1 MLKRISI
8 RKITLA
14 TFTLFVLMLMYLL
27 PDNTKDLEVPQT
39 EQYVNLDT
47 TNIHEIYLLDKNNY
61 IARTTISYVNSDDK
75 SIESKAKELIEAMI
89 IGGVKESLIPNGF
102 KAIIPIDTKIL
113 SITFDNGTLKI
124 DFSKEFLDINEEY
137 EEKMIESI
145 CYTLTSIK
153 EVKGILIYVDGTLL
167 TELPKS
173 KKFLPTILDRSFGVN
188 KVFNITS
195 LKNVEPVTIYYINKY
210 NDNYYYVPVTKYTNN
225 TDDKVKVIIEELAGT
240 PTYEN
245 NLMSFLNS
253 NTELLNYEIKDKQM
267 KLEFNNYLIDD
278 IDKMNILE
286 EVKYTISL
294 SIKDNFDIDEIVFY
308 VDNEEIEKTVFN
320 EQ

>member
-47 TNIHEIYLLDKNNY
+47 TNMHEIYLLDKNNY
-61 IARTTISYVNSDDK
+61 IARTTISYVNTEDK
-75 SIESKAKELIEAMI
+75 NIESKAQELIEAMI
-89 IGGVKESLIPNGF
+89 IGGTKESLIPNGF
-102 KAIIPIDTKIL
+102 KAIIPVDTKIL
-113 SITFDNGTLKI
+113 SVIFEDGTLKI
-124 DFSKEFLDINEEY
+124 DFSKEFLDINEDY

-153 EVKGILIYVDGTLL
+153 EVKGVLIYVDGTLL

-173 KKFLPTILDRSFGVN
+173 KKFLPTILDRSFGIN

-195 LKNVEPVTIYYINKY
+195 LKDVEPVTVYYINKY

-225 TDDKVKVIIEELAGT
+225 TDDKVKVIIEELAGN

-320 EQ
+320 EE

>member
-27 PDNTKDLEVPQT
+27 PDNTKDLKVSQT

-47 TNIHEIYLLDKNNY
+47 TNMHEIYLLDKNNY

-75 SIESKAKELIEAMI
+75 SIEVKAQELIEAMI
-89 IGGVKESLIPNGF
+89 IGEKKESLIPNGF
-102 KAIIPIDTKIL
+102 KAIIPVDTKIL

-124 DFSKEFLDINEEY
+124 DFSKDFLDINEDY

-153 EVKGILIYVDGTLL
+153 EVKGILIYVEGNLL

-225 TDDKVKVIIEELAGT
+225 TDDKVKIIIEELAGT

-253 NTELLNYEIKDKQM
+253 NTELLEYEIKDKQM

-294 SIKDNFDIDEIVFY
+294 SIKDNFDVDEILFY
-308 VDNEEIEKTVFN
+308 VNNEEIEKTVFH
-320 EQ
+320 EE

>member
-27 PDNTKDLEVPQT
+27 PDNTKDLKVPQV

-47 TNIHEIYLLDKNNY
+47 TNMHEIYLLDKNNY
-61 IARTTISYVNSDDK
+61 IARTTISYVNSEDK
-75 SIESKAKELIEAMI
+75 SIEAKVKELIEAMI
-89 IGGVKESLIPNGF
+89 IGGTKESLIPNGF
-102 KAIIPIDTKIL
+102 KAIIPVDTKIL
-113 SITFDNGTLKI
+113 STTFDDGTLKI
-124 DFSKEFLDINEEY
+124 DFSSEFLDINEDY

-153 EVKGILIYVDGTLL
+153 EIKGVLIYVDGKLL

-210 NDNYYYVPVTKYTNN
+210 NDNYYYVPVTKYINN
-225 TDDKVKVIIEELAGT
+225 TDDKVKVIIEELSGT

-294 SIKDNFDIDEIVFY
+294 SIKDNFDVDEILFY
-308 VDNEEIEKTVFN
+308 VGDEEIEKTVFS
-320 EQ
+320 EE

>member
-1 MLKRISI
+1 MLKRISV

-14 TFTLFVLMLMYLL
+14 TFTLFVLLLMYLL
-27 PDNTKDLEVPQT
+27 PNNTKDLKIPQT

-47 TNIHEIYLLDKNNY
+47 TNMHEIYLLDKNNY
-61 IARTTISYVNSDDK
+61 IARTTISYVNSNDK
-75 SIESKAKELIEAMI
+75 SIESKAQELIEAMI
-89 IGGVKESLIPNGF
+89 IGGKKESLIPNGF
-102 KAIIPIDTKIL
+102 KAIIPVDTKIL
-113 SITFDNGTLKI
+113 SIKFDNGTLKI
-124 DFSKEFLDINEEY
+124 DFSNDFLDINEEY
-137 EEKMIESI
+137 EEKMIESL

-153 EVKGILIYVDGTLL
+153 EVKGILIYVEGNLL

-173 KKFLPTILDRSFGVN
+173 KKFLPTILDRNFGIN

-195 LKNVEPVTIYYINKY
+195 IKNVEPVTIYYINKY
-210 NDNYYYVPVTKYTNN
+210 NDNYYYVPVTKYLNN
-225 TDDKVKVIIEELAGT
+225 NEDKVKIIIEELAGT
-240 PTYEN
+240 PTYEH

-253 NTELLNYEIKDKQM
+253 NTKLLQYEIKDKQM

-294 SIKDNFDIDEIVFY
+294 SIKDNFDVDEVIFY
-308 VDNEEIEKTVFN
+308 VDNKEITKTVFN
-320 EQ
+320 NE

>member
-14 TFTLFVLMLMYLL
+14 TFTLFVLLLMYLL
-27 PDNTKDLEVPQT
+27 PDNTKDLSAPQT

-47 TNIHEIYLLDKNNY
+47 TNMHEIYLLDNNNY
-61 IARTTISYVNSDDK
+61 IARTTISYVNSNDK
-75 SIESKAKELIEAMI
+75 SIETKVQELLEAMI
-89 IGGVKESLIPNGF
+89 IGGKKESLIPNGF
-102 KAIIPIDTKIL
+102 KAIIPVDTKIL
-113 SITFDNGTLKI
+113 SINFDNGTLKV
-124 DFSKEFLDINEEY
+124 DFSKEILEINEEY

-153 EVKGILIYVDGTLL
+153 EIKGILIYVDGNLL

-195 LKNVEPVTIYYINKY
+195 LKDVVPITIYYINKY
-210 NDNYYYVPVTKYTNN
+210 NDNYYYVPVTKYLNSS
-225 TDDKVKVIIEELAGT
+225 DDKVKIIIEELAGA

-253 NTELLNYEIKDKQM
+253 NTELLEYEIKDKQM

-308 VDNEEIEKTVFN
+308 VDNQEITKTVFN
-320 EQ
+320 DE

>member
-27 PDNTKDLEVPQT
+27 PDNTKDLEVSQT

-47 TNIHEIYLLDKNNY
+47 TNMHEIYLLDKNNY
-61 IARTTISYVNSDDK
+61 IARTTISYVNAKDK
-75 SIESKAKELIEAMI
+75 SIESKAQELIEAMI
-89 IGGVKESLIPNGF
+89 IGGTKESLIPNGF
-102 KAIIPIDTKIL
+102 KAIIPVDTKIL

-124 DFSKEFLDINEEY
+124 NFSKDFLDINEDY

-145 CYTLTSIK
+145 CYTLTSIQ

-195 LKNVEPVTIYYINKY
+195 FKDVEPVTVYYINKY

-225 TDDKVKVIIEELAGT
+225 TDDRVKVIIEELAGN

-308 VDNEEIEKTVFN
+308 VDNKEIEKTVFN
-320 EQ
+320 EK

>member
-47 TNIHEIYLLDKNNY
+47 TNMHEIYLLDKNNY
-61 IARTTISYVNSDDK
+61 IARTTISYVNTEDK
-75 SIESKAKELIEAMI
+75 SIETKAQELIEAMI
-89 IGGVKESLIPNGF
+89 IGGTKESLIPNGF
-102 KAIIPIDTKIL
+102 KAIIPVDTKIL
-113 SITFDNGTLKI
+113 SVTFDNGTLKI
-124 DFSKEFLDINEEY
+124 DFSKEFLDINEDY

-153 EVKGILIYVDGTLL
+153 EVKGVLIYVDGTLL

-195 LKNVEPVTIYYINKY
+195 FKNVEPVTIYYINKY

-225 TDDKVKVIIEELAGT
+225 TDDKVKVIIEELSGT

-294 SIKDNFDIDEIVFY
+294 SIKDNFDVDEIVFY

-320 EQ
+320 EE

>member
-124 DFSKEFLDINEEY
+124 DFSKEFLDINEDY

>member
-14 TFTLFVLMLMYLL
+14 TFTLLVLTLMYLL
-27 PDNTKDLEVPQT
+27 PNDTKDLKVEQT
-39 EQYVNLDT
+39 EQYVDLDT
-47 TNIHEIYLLDKNNY
+47 TNLHEIYLLDKNNY
-61 IARTTISYVNSDDK
+61 IARTTISYVNSDNK
-75 SIESKAKELIEAMI
+75 SIEEKVKELLDAMI
-89 IGGVKESLIPNGF
+89 IGGKKESLIPNGF
-102 KAIIPIDTKIL
+102 KAIIPVDTRIL
-113 SITFDNGTLKI
+113 GVTFNDGTLKI
-124 DFSKEFLDINEEY
+124 DFSKDILDINQEY

-153 EVKGILIYVDGTLL
+153 EVKGILIYVEGELL

-173 KKFLPTILDRSFGVN
+173 KKFLPTILDRSFGIN

-195 LKNVEPVTIYYINKY
+195 LKDVEPVTIYYVNKC

-253 NTELLNYEIKDKQM
+253 NTELINYEIKDKQM

-294 SIKDNFDIDEIVFY
+294 SIKDNFDIDEILFY
-308 VDNEEIEKTVFN
+308 VDNEEIEKTVFS

>member
-14 TFTLFVLMLMYLL
+14 TFTLFILTLMYFL
-27 PDNTKDLEVPQT
+27 PNDTKDIKVQQT
-39 EQYVNLDT
+39 EQYVKLD
-47 TNIHEIYLLDKNNY
+47 NSNMHEIYLLDKNNY
-61 IARTTISYVNSDDK
+61 IARTTISYIDSKDK
-75 SIESKAKELIEAMI
+75 RVEEKAKELIEAMI
-89 IGGVKESLIPNGF
+89 IGGTKENLIPNGF
-102 KAIIPIDTKIL
+102 KAIIPVDTKI
-113 SITFDNGTLKI
+113 SNVTFEKGTLKI
-124 DFSKEFLDINEEY
+124 DFSKEFLDINENY

-153 EVKGILIYVDGTLL
+153 EIKGILIYVDGTLL

-173 KKFLPTILDRSFGVN
+173 KKFLPTILDRSFGIN

-195 LKNVEPVTIYYINKY
+195 LKNIEPVTIYYINKY
-210 NDNYYYVPVTKYTNN
+210 NDNYYYVPVTKYINN
-225 TDDKVKVIIEELAGT
+225 TNDKVKVIIEELAGN
-240 PTYEN
+240 PVYEN

-278 IDKMNILE
+278 RDEMNILE

-308 VDNEEIEKTVFN
+308 VNNQEIEKTVFN
-320 EQ
+320 EK